1 MALSTI
7 LLSLFLCR
15 ILPMAITKLI
25 NSALSSKDLKMAE
38 RILKLENLFVVCV
51 FSVHDI

>member
-7 LLSLFLCR
+7 LFLCR